1 MSVFKKIDVN
11 DNSVTPFNVYKD
23 YDITPFNYTGSS
35 GNGVQFLSGV
45 FHSHSF
51 GDPINGIHIKNEA
64 KNPNGTY
71 KSMVWDSVSHLYYKR
86 SGIPSEN
93 FGGNL
98 PEKETRDLQDTAHV
112 ISVPSTLFDLEIKP
126 TSVKI
131 TDGYIRTMPIVF
143 ERDIS
148 TKKSYP
154 NSTNKITT
162 YIPPVLLADQ
172 YRFETSNSIYTNSN
186 PSGSISPAVPT
197 SLNQHMIV
205 TGSGKVGTGSML
217 FKVNTTTIIN
227 DITHNV
233 GNGIKLRDGADFD
246 GKVKSNWWA
255 HPEATNAKHGMPVY
269 NITMWVKP
277 PDPSVMPNGVTG
289 APGQSH
295 LITRDK
301 NSYFEL
307 NILTGSLKDE
317 IYNPKKLVPL
327 QMFFGA
333 TGSNCTTSESRQ
345 ATSTGFG
352 LAVDAWNL
360 VSVQQEFWPPS
371 PAHIGTSGSRYD
383 ELPPWGHSA
392 AKTTVRVYRPD
403 ELAPAGYTVIKK
415 VGYATASVNQ
425 SDWASLQTRNVT
437 SSIQYNRSCY
447 IGASGSRPQGAP
459 NNNATATT
467 KYGAFTGSVDDVR
480 FYESKLSDTHISNLY
495 HFPQMDLRNTP
506 PVTASFDL
514 FDDGYGNI
522 IDEAIISS
530 SFFKPLNLVGYYG
543 FNELY
548 TVKNKISSSADST
561 LHRGL
566 GKTAIKDYSE
576 NNNNGVSDKVKFT
589 PGIVVQQQSGSIK
602 SADSLNYYHTNIHT
616 GIRANFNNSGSIK
629 IPHIPDLNLDSDD
642 GFTISFWIKIPENQI
657 PGINTIVGSS
667 LHLTTG
673 MGGNAGGTSKPC
685 INLHSGSLAGRDY
698 VTLMTK
704 SGLTYE
710 KVKNAANGE
719 LVTKIIQGPEAEISY
734 PYHIELKNTSLE
746 KDNKI
751 FIPGNTCPEGTH
763 INTVVIRRKSKTGNI
778 FLESKSAL
786 TPLIENHVVI
796 TKNGTTLSIWIN
808 GKLDNTVVDNL
819 DCTGNNSDLFIGDTG
834 RSWVTGSK
842 LISNVESSF
851 IPPKNPFSG
860 SLDEIRFYNTSAN
873 EQNVLSLYDNNLNST
888 TAYQTNKAGNVF
900 YEHGML
906 TLTNNHLIKYFSGS
920 LHQGTATVGNN
931 VSKWDD
937 GGSAL
942 FSNKFS
948 LKFKNTRELYEQ
960 KILCKAKASDFN
972 LSTNPT
978 LRKTTNNCGDILS
991 IQELADF
998 ATKPEFNPYV
1008 TTIGLYD
1015 DFGRLLAIAKLA
1027 KPVPKLK
1034 NVDMTFVVK
1043 FDR

>member
-11 DNSVTPFNVYKD
+11 DNSITPFNVYKD
-23 YDITPFNYTGSS
+23 YDITPFNYTGSN
-35 GNGVQFLSGV
+35 GNGVQFLSGI

-51 GDPINGIHIKNEA
+51 GDPNNGVHIKNEA

-71 KSMVWDSVSHLYYKR
+71 KSIIWDSVSHLYYKR
-86 SGIPSEN
+86 TDKPSEN
-93 FGGNL
+93 FGGNI

-126 TSVKI
+126 KSVKI
-131 TDGYIRTMPIVF
+131 TDGYITTMPIVL

-148 TKKSYP
+148 PKGGP
-154 NSTNKITT
+154 ANATNNITT
-162 YIPPVLLADQ
+162 YIPPVLLADR
-172 YRFETSNSIYTNSN
+172 YEFEASTSIYNNSN
-186 PSGSISPAVPT
+186 PSGSLSSARAASI
-197 SLNQHMIV
+197 NQHMII

-217 FKVNTTTIIN
+217 FKVNSTATIN
-227 DITHNV
+227 GVTHNV
-233 GNGIKLRDGADFD
+233 GNGIKLRDSSDFN
-246 GKVKSNWWA
+246 GKANSNWWT

-277 PDPSVMPNGVTG
+277 PDALGMPNGVTG

-301 NSYFEL
+301 NSFFEL
-307 NILTGSLKDE
+307 NILTGSLKDDT
-317 IYNPKKLVPL
+317 YNPKKLVPL

-371 PAHIGTSGSRYD
+371 TAFAGTTGSRYE

-403 ELAPAGYTVIKK
+403 EDAAAGYTVIKK
-415 VGYATASVNQ
+415 VGYATASVTGN
-425 SDWASLQTRNVT
+425 WAKLPTRHVT

-447 IGASGSRPQGAP
+447 IGASGSRPLGAA

-467 KYGAFTGSVDDVR
+467 LYGAFTGSIDDIR
-480 FYESKLSDTHISNLY
+480 FYESKLSDTHVSNLY
-495 HFPQMDLRNTP
+495 HFPQLDLRHTP

-514 FDDGYGNI
+514 FDDGFGNI
-522 IDEAIISS
+522 VDKDIASS
-530 SFFKPLNLVGYYG
+530 SFFKPQNLVGYYG

-548 TVKNKISSSADST
+548 TVKNKISASADSP

-566 GKTAIKDYSE
+566 GSTVVRDYSE
-576 NNNNGVSDKVKFT
+576 NKNNGVSDKVKFT

-602 SADSLNYYHTNIHT
+602 SADSINFYHTGIHT
-616 GIRANFNNSGSIK
+616 GIRASFNNSGSVK
-629 IPHIPDLNLDSDD
+629 IPHIHDLNLDTDQ
-642 GFTISFWIKIPENQI
+642 GFTISFWIKIPEGQI
-657 PGINTIVGSS
+657 PGLNTIIGSS
-667 LHLTTG
+667 PYLTTG
-673 MGGNAGGTSKPC
+673 NRGGAGGTSEPC

-719 LVTKIIQGPEAEISY
+719 LVTKIIQGPEAEVSY

-751 FIPGNTCPEGTH
+751 FVPGNTCPEGTP
-763 INTVVIRRKSKTGNI
+763 INTIVVRRKSKTGTI

-786 TPLIENHVVI
+786 TPLLENHVVI
-796 TKNGTTLSIWIN
+796 TKDDDTLSIWIN
-808 GKLDNTVVDNL
+808 GKLDNSVKDTL
-819 DCTGNNSDLFIGDTG
+819 DCTGNDSDLFIGDTG
-834 RSWVTGSK
+834 RSWATGSK
-842 LISNVESSF
+842 LRPNLESSF
-851 IPPKNPFSG
+851 IPPKFPFSG

-888 TAYQTNKAGNVF
+888 TAYQTNKVGNVF
-900 YEHGML
+900 YEHGMV

-920 LHQGTATVGNN
+920 LHQGTATVGN
-931 VSKWDD
+931 SASIWDT
-937 GGSAL
+937 GGRAL

-948 LKFKNTRELYEQ
+948 FKFKNTRELYEQ

-991 IQELADF
+991 IQELKDF